1 MIWCGLRAGFPAL
14 GSLLVPALL
23 AGSTPVLAQ
32 DSTPPA
38 NGDRPTTSG
47 VFTDAQARRGEE
59 SYKINCVSCHSAKAY
74 TGDAFKVAWLS
85 RTAYDI
91 FDLIRTQM
99 PEDNPGAL
107 PRQDYV
113 DIVAYL
119 FSLNGYPTGSQELP
133 GDDNGLK
140 KVKID
145 APPGGVPAPAP
156 STAPWTGGPR
166 AHPLRR

>member
-1 MIWCGLRAGFPAL
+1 M
-14 GSLLVPALL
+14 LL
-23 AGSTPVLAQ
+23 AVFVVTGALPAVAQ
-32 DSTPPA
+32 DSTAPA
-38 NGDRPTTSG
+38 NGGDRPTTSG
-47 VFTDAQARRGEE
+47 VFTDVQARRGEE

-74 TGDAFKVAWLS
+74 TGEAFKVAWLT

-107 PRQDYV
+107 PRQEYV

-119 FSLNGYPTGSQELP
+119 FSLNGYPTGAQDLP
-133 GDDNGLK
+133 GDDDGLK

-145 APPGGVPAPAP
+145 APPGAPAPAP
-156 STAPWTGGPR
+156 APAPWPAGPR

>member
-1 MIWCGLRAGFPAL
+1 MVMAATAAAR
-14 GSLLVPALL
+14 
-23 AGSTPVLAQ
+23 AQ
-32 DSTPPA
+32 DSTTPA
-38 NGDRPTTSG
+38 NGERPVSSG

-74 TGDAFKVAWLS
+74 TGEAFKIAWLS
-85 RTAYDI
+85 RTAYDV

-107 PRQDYV
+107 PRQEYV

-119 FSLNGYPTGSQELP
+119 FSLNGYVVGAQELP
-133 GDDNGLK
+133 GDDDGLK

-145 APPGGVPAPAP
+145 APPGGVAPGAGHAP
-156 STAPWTGGPR
+156 RAGGPR
-166 AHPLRR
+166 VHRLRR

>member
-1 MIWCGLRAGFPAL
+1 MSVCGIPTRFPSL
-14 GSLLVPALL
+14 GLFLLVPAAL
-23 AGSTPVLAQ
+23 AGSVPALAQ
-32 DSTPPA
+32 DTTAPA

-47 VFTDAQARRGEE
+47 VYTDAQARRGEE

-74 TGDAFKVAWLS
+74 TGEAFKVAWLT

-107 PRQDYV
+107 PRQEYV

-119 FSLNGYPTGSQELP
+119 FSLNGYPTGAQDLP
-133 GDDNGLK
+133 GDDDGLK

-145 APPGGVPAPAP
+145 APPGVPAPAA
-156 STAPWTGGPR
+156 APAPRPAGPR

>member
-1 MIWCGLRAGFPAL
+1 MLVR
-14 GSLLVPALL
+14 GSPLISSAIAWRLIPLMVL
-23 AGSTPVLAQ
+23 AGSSAARAQ
-32 DSTPPA
+32 DTTAPA
-38 NGDRPTTSG
+38 NGERAVSSG
-47 VFTDAQARRGEE
+47 VYPDAQARRGEE

-74 TGDAFKVAWLS
+74 TGEAFRIAWLS

-119 FSLNGYPTGSQELP
+119 FSLNGYTVGAEELP
-133 GDDNGLK
+133 REDDGLK

-145 APPGGVPAPAP
+145 APPGGVAPGAGP
-156 STAPWTGGPR
+156 TVRGGGPR
-166 AHPLRR
+166 AHRLRR